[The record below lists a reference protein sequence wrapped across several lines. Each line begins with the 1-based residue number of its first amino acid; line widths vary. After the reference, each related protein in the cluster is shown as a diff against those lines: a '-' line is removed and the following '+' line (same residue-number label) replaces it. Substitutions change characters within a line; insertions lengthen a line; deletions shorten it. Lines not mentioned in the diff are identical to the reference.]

1 MTKDHIVKDFNE
13 ELSQLDNLLAEM
25 GGLCEA
31 QLSKAME
38 AMVKRDVDLA
48 SAVIEGDRKIDD
60 LEKQVDSLAI
70 NLIALRQPMAADL
83 RMIIASLKVANNL
96 ERVGDYAKN
105 IGKRTIALSK
115 SPVISNTANSIQRM
129 STMVEGMIKNALD
142 ALINR
147 DSQRAK
153 DVRISD
159 QEVDQMHSSLFK
171 ELLTFMAEDPESI
184 STCTHLL
191 FIAKN
196 LERVG
201 DHMTSVAE
209 QIVFIVEGEI
219 LDDERP
225 KKGQSKFNCFVVSNQ
240 EF

>member
-48 SAVIEGDRKIDD
+48 SAVIEGDRRIDD

-201 DHMTSVAE
+201 DHVTSVAE

-225 KKGQSKFNCFVVSNQ
+225 KKDKTSSTVL
-240 EF
+240 

>member
-48 SAVIEGDRKIDD
+48 SAVIEGDRRIDD

-147 DSQRAK
+147 DSQRPK

-191 FIAKN
+191 FVAKN

-225 KKGQSKFNCFVVSNQ
+225 KKDKTSSTVL
-240 EF
+240 

>member
-48 SAVIEGDRKIDD
+48 SAVIEGDRRIDD

-191 FIAKN
+191 FVAKN

-201 DHMTSVAE
+201 DHVTSVAE

-225 KKGQSKFNCFVVSNQ
+225 KKDKTSSTVL
-240 EF
+240 

>member
-31 QLSKAME
+31 QLSRAME

-48 SAVIEGDRKIDD
+48 SAVIEGDRRIDD

-225 KKGQSKFNCFVVSNQ
+225 KKDKTSSTVL
-240 EF
+240 

>member
-48 SAVIEGDRKIDD
+48 SAVIEGDRRIDD

-115 SPVISNTANSIQRM
+115 SPVISNTTNSIQRM

-191 FIAKN
+191 FVAKN

-225 KKGQSKFNCFVVSNQ
+225 KKDKTSSTVL
-240 EF
+240 

>member
-48 SAVIEGDRKIDD
+48 SAVIEGDRRIDD

-159 QEVDQMHSSLFK
+159 KEVDQMHSSLFK

-191 FIAKN
+191 FVAKN

-201 DHMTSVAE
+201 DHVTSVAE

-225 KKGQSKFNCFVVSNQ
+225 KKDKTSSTVL
-240 EF
+240 

>member
-31 QLSKAME
+31 QLSRAME

-48 SAVIEGDRKIDD
+48 SAVIEGDRRIDD

-129 STMVEGMIKNALD
+129 STMVEGMIKNNLGWDIEA
-142 ALINR
+142 
-147 DSQRAK
+147 
-153 DVRISD
+153 
-159 QEVDQMHSSLFK
+159 QMPFLF
-171 ELLTFMAEDPESI
+171 
-184 STCTHLL
+184 
-191 FIAKN
+191 
-196 LERVG
+196 
-201 DHMTSVAE
+201 
-209 QIVFIVEGEI
+209 
-219 LDDERP
+219 
-225 KKGQSKFNCFVVSNQ
+225 
-240 EF
+240 

>member
-48 SAVIEGDRKIDD
+48 SAVIEGDRRIDD
-60 LEKQVDSLAI
+60 LEKEVDSLAI

-191 FIAKN
+191 FVAKN

-225 KKGQSKFNCFVVSNQ
+225 KKDKTSSTVL
-240 EF
+240 

>member
-31 QLSKAME
+31 QLSKAMK

-48 SAVIEGDRKIDD
+48 SAVIEGDRRIDD

-225 KKGQSKFNCFVVSNQ
+225 KKDKTSSTVL
-240 EF
+240 

>member
-48 SAVIEGDRKIDD
+48 SAVIEGDRRIDD

-191 FIAKN
+191 FVAKN

-201 DHMTSVAE
+201 DHVTSVAE

-225 KKGQSKFNCFVVSNQ
+225 KKDKTSSSVL
-240 EF
+240 

>member
-1 MTKDHIVKDFNE
+1 MTKDHIVKTFDE
-13 ELSQLDNLLAEM
+13 DLSQLDNLLAEM

-48 SAVIEGDRKIDD
+48 SAVIEGDKRIDD
-60 LEKQVDSLAI
+60 LEKEVDSLAI

-105 IGKRTIALSK
+105 ISKRTIALSK
-115 SPVISNTANSIQRM
+115 VPVIANTANSIERM

-225 KKGQSKFNCFVVSNQ
+225 KKDKTSSTVL
-240 EF
+240 

>member
-48 SAVIEGDRKIDD
+48 SAVIEGDRRIDD

-219 LDDERP
+219 LEDERP
-225 KKGQSKFNCFVVSNQ
+225 KKDKTSSTVL
-240 EF
+240 

>member
-1 MTKDHIVKDFNE
+1 
-13 ELSQLDNLLAEM
+13 
-25 GGLCEA
+25 
-31 QLSKAME
+31 
-38 AMVKRDVDLA
+38 
-48 SAVIEGDRKIDD
+48 
-60 LEKQVDSLAI
+60 
-70 NLIALRQPMAADL
+70 
-83 RMIIASLKVANNL
+83 
-96 ERVGDYAKN
+96 
-105 IGKRTIALSK
+105 
-115 SPVISNTANSIQRM
+115 
-129 STMVEGMIKNALD
+129 MIKNALD

-191 FIAKN
+191 FVAKN

-201 DHMTSVAE
+201 DHVTSVAE

-225 KKGQSKFNCFVVSNQ
+225 KKDKTSSTVL
-240 EF
+240 

>member
-48 SAVIEGDRKIDD
+48 SAVIEGDRRIDD

-105 IGKRTIALSK
+105 IRKRTIAHSK

-225 KKGQSKFNCFVVSNQ
+225 KKDKTSSTVL
-240 EF
+240 

>member
-48 SAVIEGDRKIDD
+48 SAVIEGDRRIDD

-171 ELLTFMAEDPESI
+171 ELLTLMAEDPESI

-191 FIAKN
+191 FNAKN

-225 KKGQSKFNCFVVSNQ
+225 KKDKTSSTVL
-240 EF
+240 

>member
-31 QLSKAME
+31 QLSRAME

-48 SAVIEGDRKIDD
+48 SAVIEGDRRIDD

-191 FIAKN
+191 FVAKN

-201 DHMTSVAE
+201 DHVTSVAE

-225 KKGQSKFNCFVVSNQ
+225 KKDKTSSTVL
-240 EF
+240 

>member
-48 SAVIEGDRKIDD
+48 SAVIEGDRRIDD

-159 QEVDQMHSSLFK
+159 QEVDQMQSSLFK

-191 FIAKN
+191 FVAKN

-225 KKGQSKFNCFVVSNQ
+225 KKDKTSSTVL
-240 EF
+240 

>member
-225 KKGQSKFNCFVVSNQ
+225 KKDKTSSTVL
-240 EF
+240 

>member
-31 QLSKAME
+31 QLSRAME

-48 SAVIEGDRKIDD
+48 SAVIEGDRRIDD

-142 ALINR
+142 ALIKR

-171 ELLTFMAEDPESI
+171 ELLTFMAEDPENI

-191 FIAKN
+191 FVAKN

-201 DHMTSVAE
+201 DHVTSVAE

-225 KKGQSKFNCFVVSNQ
+225 KKDKTSSTVL
-240 EF
+240 

>member
-1 MTKDHIVKDFNE
+1 MTNDHIVKDFNE

-48 SAVIEGDRKIDD
+48 SAVIEGDRRIDE
-60 LEKQVDSLAI
+60 LEKEVDSLAI

-225 KKGQSKFNCFVVSNQ
+225 KKDKTSSTVL
-240 EF
+240 

>member
-48 SAVIEGDRKIDD
+48 SAVIEGDRRIDD

-191 FIAKN
+191 FVAKN

-225 KKGQSKFNCFVVSNQ
+225 KKDKTSSTVL
-240 EF
+240 

>member
-48 SAVIEGDRKIDD
+48 SAVIEGDRRIDD

-105 IGKRTIALSK
+105 ISKRTIALSK
-115 SPVISNTANSIQRM
+115 VPVIANTANSIERM

-142 ALINR
+142 ALIKR
-147 DSQRAK
+147 DSQLAK
-153 DVRISD
+153 DIRIGD

-225 KKGQSKFNCFVVSNQ
+225 KKDKTSSTVL
-240 EF
+240 

>member
-48 SAVIEGDRKIDD
+48 SAVIEGDRRIDD

-115 SPVISNTANSIQRM
+115 APVISNTANSIQRM

-225 KKGQSKFNCFVVSNQ
+225 KKDKTSSTVL
-240 EF
+240 

>member
-1 MTKDHIVKDFNE
+1 MEQEHIVKSYDDD
-13 ELSQLDNLLAEM
+13 LSKLDNLIAEM

-31 QLSKAME
+31 QLSKAMD

-48 SAVIEGDRKIDD
+48 SAVIEGDSRIDD
-60 LEKQVDSLAI
+60 LEKEVDYLVVK
-70 NLIALRQPMAADL
+70 LISLRQPMAADL

-105 IGKRTIALSK
+105 IGKRPIALSK
-115 SPVISNTANSIQRM
+115 APVIPNTPNSIQRM
-129 STMVEGMIKNALD
+129 SAMVEGMIKNALD

-153 DVRISD
+153 DVLISD
-159 QEVDQMHSSLFK
+159 QEVDQMHSILFK
-171 ELLTFMAEDPESI
+171 ELLTFMAEDPESV
-184 STCTHLL
+184 SACTHLL
-191 FIAKN
+191 FVAKN

-225 KKGQSKFNCFVVSNQ
+225 KKDKTSSTVL
-240 EF
+240 

>member
-1 MTKDHIVKDFNE
+1 M
-13 ELSQLDNLLAEM
+13 
-25 GGLCEA
+25 
-31 QLSKAME
+31 
-38 AMVKRDVDLA
+38 
-48 SAVIEGDRKIDD
+48 
-60 LEKQVDSLAI
+60 
-70 NLIALRQPMAADL
+70 
-83 RMIIASLKVANNL
+83 KVANNL

-191 FIAKN
+191 FVAKN

-225 KKGQSKFNCFVVSNQ
+225 KKDKTSSTVL
-240 EF
+240 

>member
-1 MTKDHIVKDFNE
+1 MTKDHIVKTFDE
-13 ELSQLDNLLAEM
+13 DLSQLDNLLSEM

-48 SAVIEGDRKIDD
+48 SAVIEGDRRIDD

-129 STMVEGMIKNALD
+129 YTMVEGMIKNALD

-201 DHMTSVAE
+201 DHMPSVAE

-225 KKGQSKFNCFVVSNQ
+225 KKDKTSSTVL
-240 EF
+240 

>member
-1 MTKDHIVKDFNE
+1 
-13 ELSQLDNLLAEM
+13 
-25 GGLCEA
+25 
-31 QLSKAME
+31 ME

-48 SAVIEGDRKIDD
+48 SAVIEGDRRIDD

-70 NLIALRQPMAADL
+70 NLIALRQPMVADL

-225 KKGQSKFNCFVVSNQ
+225 KKDKTSSTVL
-240 EF
+240 